1 MDYLTKYYKN
11 LSEQLQEKVNILQA
25 QLNEVVVTKIVNGKT
40 VKYDPSK
47 DPSEKAY
54 NEGDIAGEK
63 AAENAAGAYPS
74 QKARVVKRNPET
86 GEESVAAGSV
96 LSDSARIAHDAKKEE
111 EAKKLR
117 DMKRKSVVTS
127 STVTPEKSE
136 TMAREQDMRDFRKSE
151 EERRNRNTE
160 GRMHSPSYGRK
171 ADRPA
176 EEPPSDQERADTRRA
191 QIAYQQRA
199 QYNFVEKRKRER
211 QQGQ

>member
-1 MDYLTKYYKN
+1 MEYLTRYYKN

-25 QLNEVVVTKIVNGKT
+25 QLNEVVVTKIVNGKV

-63 AAENAAGAYPS
+63 AAEDAAGAYPS
-74 QKARVVKRNPET
+74 QKSKIVKDPET
-86 GEESVAAGSV
+86 GKEVGAGAGSV
-96 LSDSARIAHDAKKEE
+96 LSDSSRITHDAKKEE

-117 DMKRKSVVTS
+117 DMKRKSVEIS
-127 STVTPEKSE
+127 STATPEKTE

-176 EEPPSDQERADTRRA
+176 EEQPSDQERADTRRG
-191 QIAYQQRA
+191 QREYQQRA
-199 QYNFVEKRKRER
+199 QYNFVEKRRKERE
-211 QQGQ
+211 QGQ